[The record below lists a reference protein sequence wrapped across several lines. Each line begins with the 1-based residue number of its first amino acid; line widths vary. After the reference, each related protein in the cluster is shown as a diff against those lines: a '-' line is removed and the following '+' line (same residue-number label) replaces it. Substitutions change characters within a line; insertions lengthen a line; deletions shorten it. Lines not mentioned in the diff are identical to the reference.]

1 MLPDFHHADSA
12 IVDFVAIVVDLAVGY
27 DLVLP
32 SPPCNLC
39 YDSLR
44 HRCRLLR
51 GCFLRR
57 SLASPLHLFGAAS
70 FAATTDYSYFD
81 MAGFTS
87 CANNFV
93 ISAIVVFATM
103 VEYFVVAGYNF
114 GPTAP

>member
-1 MLPDFHHADSA
+1 MLPDFRHADSA
-12 IVDFVAIVVDLAVGY
+12 IVDFVAIAVDLAVGY
-27 DLVLP
+27 ELVLP

-44 HRCRLLR
+44 DSYGLLR

-57 SLASPLHLFGAAS
+57 SLASPLYLFGAAG
-70 FAATTDYSYFD
+70 FAATTDYFYFD

-93 ISAIVVFATM
+93 ISAIIVFATM
-103 VEYFVVAGYNF
+103 GEYFVIAGYNF
-114 GPTAP
+114 GFAAL

>member
-1 MLPDFHHADSA
+1 MLPDFRHADSV
-12 IVDFVAIVVDLAVGY
+12 IVDFVAIAVDLAVGY

-32 SPPCNLC
+32 SPPCNLR
-39 YDSLR
+39 YDSLW
-44 HRCRLLR
+44 HRYGLLR
-51 GCFLRR
+51 GCFLCR
-57 SLASPLHLFGAAS
+57 SLASLLHLFGAAGL
-70 FAATTDYSYFD
+70 AATTDYFYFD

-114 GPTAP
+114 GSAAP